1 MDEQVTTTVA
11 TTDDGQETD
20 IEVEVVTP
28 IVVDLG
34 KIKRKH
40 IKRLKQGYG
49 RLTEEV
55 VDVMDEIVE
64 TLGQEVDGKTLV
76 PVIIVYEKKP
86 KQRRNQIT
94 LPF

>member
-1 MDEQVTTTVA
+1 MEEQVTTTVE
-11 TTDDGQETD
+11 TTDDGQETE
-20 IEVEVVTP
+20 IEVVTP
-28 IVVDLG
+28 IIVDLG
-34 KIKRKH
+34 KTKRKH
-40 IKRLKQGYG
+40 IKRLKRGHG
-49 RLTEEV
+49 RLMEEV

-64 TLGQEVDGKTLV
+64 ALAEEVDGKTLV